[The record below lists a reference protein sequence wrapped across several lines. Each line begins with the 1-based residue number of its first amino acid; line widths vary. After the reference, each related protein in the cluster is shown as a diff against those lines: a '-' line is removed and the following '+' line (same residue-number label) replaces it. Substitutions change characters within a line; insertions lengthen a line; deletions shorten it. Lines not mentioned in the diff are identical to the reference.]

1 MAADA
6 EAGEAE
12 MTLGHPDRDRRR
24 HERSGGLAAACDDLA
39 ADRIGA
45 DQTGQSCCSIKPV
58 GRMMP
63 RLDRR

>member
-1 MAADA
+1 MPVD
-6 EAGEAE
+6 AGEAE
-12 MTLGHPDRDRRR
+12 MMPGHPDRDRRH
-24 HERSGGLAAACDDLA
+24 HERSGGLAAACDDLG

-45 DQTGQSCCSIKPV
+45 AQTGRTCRSIEPD